1 MFASILNCFSILDCK
16 TQPAD
21 IIFALDASDSVVDA
35 DFDKMLMFVK
45 KFILGSNIDKDII
58 RTGVFT
64 FADQPQMQISLTS
77 YYEKMKLLMAIGN
90 IKRNHGMT
98 NTDKVLKAVALY
110 WFQTLLGSR
119 PKGVRKILI
128 VITDGVS
135 VRPDATAVAA
145 RDLHTLGVEVFTVGI
160 GKSVSYSELLMMAG
174 KKENVFSI
182 SRFDALSKI
191 EKKVFQMVCERK
203 KRK

>member
-1 MFASILNCFSILDCK
+1 MFASILDCFSILDCK

-21 IIFALDASDSVVDA
+21 IIFALDASDSVVGA

-45 KFILGSNIDKDII
+45 KFILRSNIDKDII

-77 YYEKMKLLMAIGN
+77 YYDKMKLLMAIGN
-90 IKRNHGMT
+90 IRRNHGMT
-98 NTDKVLKAVALY
+98 NTDKVLKAVTLY
-110 WFQTLLGSR
+110 WFQTLRGSR

-135 VRPDATAVAA
+135 IRPDATAAAA
-145 RDLHTLGVEVFTVGI
+145 RDLHALGVEVFTVGI
-160 GKSVSYSELLMMAG
+160 GKLVSYSELLLMAG
-174 KKENVFSI
+174 RKENVFSI

-191 EKKVFQMVCERK
+191 EQKVFRVVCEKKERK
-203 KRK
+203 